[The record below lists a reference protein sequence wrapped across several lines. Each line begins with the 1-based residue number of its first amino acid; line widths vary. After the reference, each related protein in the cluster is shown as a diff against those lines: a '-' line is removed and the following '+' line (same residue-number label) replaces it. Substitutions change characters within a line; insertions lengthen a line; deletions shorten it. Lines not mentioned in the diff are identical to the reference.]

1 MIKDWKKFN
10 EADETA
16 NVAQDNAAQLELDRK
31 TYAAANLIKTQ
42 AESLKGKT
50 KVADIETAMATL
62 AKQYEKNTESLIT
75 KALTYY
81 KVLAEKAKANIKI
94 KEWDN
99 QINTKMLPE
108 LQKEIQDLSTKIAEA
123 NKTA

>member
-16 NVAQDNAAQLELDRK
+16 TATADAAAQLDLDKK

-42 AESLKGKT
+42 AEQLKSKT
-50 KVADIETAMATL
+50 KVADVETAMNAL
-62 AKQYEKNTESLIT
+62 GKQYEKNTETLIT
-75 KALTYY
+75 SALTYY
-81 KVLAEKAKANIKI
+81 KVLAERAKAQIKI
-94 KEWDN
+94 KEWDY

-108 LQKEIQDLSTKIAEA
+108 LQKDILDLSTKIADSS
-123 NKTA
+123 K